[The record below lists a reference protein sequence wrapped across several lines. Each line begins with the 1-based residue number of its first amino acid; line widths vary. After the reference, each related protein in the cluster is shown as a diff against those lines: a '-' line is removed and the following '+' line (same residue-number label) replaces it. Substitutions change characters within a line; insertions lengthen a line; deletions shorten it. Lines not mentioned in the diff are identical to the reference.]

1 MVNDFGHG
9 LLTEKLRDYLSGSRK
24 FLALNTQ
31 ANSANHGYNNVTNYR
46 HADYI
51 AIDEPELRLASKSKF
66 GHIEAL
72 STDIRR
78 QLAANTLLVSR
89 GGNGSAILTSNG
101 YLESPA
107 IATRIVDRIGAGDAL
122 FAITSPCAFRGAAPE
137 VLGFIGN
144 CVGGLAVEIVCNRE
158 PIKPVA
164 LFKFIQ
170 TLLK

>member
-1 MVNDFGHG
+1 MGNPSCPGFQTSSDISA
-9 LLTEKLRDYLSGSRK
+9 RSRI
-24 FLALNTQ
+24 
-31 ANSANHGYNNVTNYR
+31 SVG
-46 HADYI
+46 
-51 AIDEPELRLASKSKF
+51 
-66 GHIEAL
+66 
-72 STDIRR
+72 IRPTR
-78 QLAANTLLVSR
+78 CGQR
-89 GGNGSAILTSNG
+89 GNGSAILTSNG

-107 IATRIVDRIGAGDAL
+107 LATRIVDRIGAGDAL